1 MSKRVLVVGGGFGGI
16 YAALRLEK
24 LFKRCNDI
32 EATLITRDN
41 HFLFTPM
48 LHEVAA
54 GELEINTII
63 NPLRK
68 LLRRVK
74 TFIGNVDAIDTEKR
88 LVFATHGFDGHGHEL
103 PYDHLILALGS
114 ETNFFNLPGVQDF
127 AVTMKS
133 LNDAIELRNRV
144 ITHLE
149 EANSEC
155 AAGER
160 EPLLTFLVAGGGFAG
175 VETLGAINDFMLEA
189 LPYYPNLKREFV
201 RAVLVTADR
210 VILPELSSKLGAYA
224 QRKIAARGVE
234 IITGARVTGAHQGTV
249 ELNDGR
255 RIEAN
260 TLIWAAGIA
269 PNPLVAG
276 LRIPTR
282 NGRIQVTEYLEVP
295 GFEGVLAVGDCALVP
310 NTRRGGFHPPT
321 AQHALREGRVAADN
335 VVAAILGRS
344 KKPFR
349 FMTLRQMAAIGRRTG
364 VANILGMNFSGF
376 TAWWLWRT
384 VYLSKLPR
392 LEKKARVALDWTLD
406 LFFAKDFASV
416 TTGPSAYSHV
426 PHAAQRTLPKR
437 STEPANE
444 LSLSN

>member
-24 LFKRCNDI
+24 LLKRCNGI

-41 HFLFTPM
+41 YFLFTPM

-74 TFIGNVDAIDTEKR
+74 TFIGTVNAIDTEKR

-114 ETNFFNLPGVQDF
+114 ETNFFNLPGVQEF

-160 EPLLTFLVAGGGFAG
+160 EPLLTFVVAGGGFAG
-175 VETLGAINDFMLEA
+175 VETLVCPKA
-189 LPYYPNLKREFV
+189 PQ
-201 RAVLVTADR
+201 
-210 VILPELSSKLGAYA
+210 S
-224 QRKIAARGVE
+224 
-234 IITGARVTGAHQGTV
+234 
-249 ELNDGR
+249 R
-255 RIEAN
+255 RC
-260 TLIWAAGIA
+260 
-269 PNPLVAG
+269 
-276 LRIPTR
+276 
-282 NGRIQVTEYLEVP
+282 
-295 GFEGVLAVGDCALVP
+295 FCA
-310 NTRRGGFHPPT
+310 
-321 AQHALREGRVAADN
+321 E
-335 VVAAILGRS
+335 S
-344 KKPFR
+344 
-349 FMTLRQMAAIGRRTG
+349 
-364 VANILGMNFSGF
+364 
-376 TAWWLWRT
+376 
-384 VYLSKLPR
+384 
-392 LEKKARVALDWTLD
+392 KAR
-406 LFFAKDFASV
+406 
-416 TTGPSAYSHV
+416 
-426 PHAAQRTLPKR
+426 
-437 STEPANE
+437 
-444 LSLSN
+444 